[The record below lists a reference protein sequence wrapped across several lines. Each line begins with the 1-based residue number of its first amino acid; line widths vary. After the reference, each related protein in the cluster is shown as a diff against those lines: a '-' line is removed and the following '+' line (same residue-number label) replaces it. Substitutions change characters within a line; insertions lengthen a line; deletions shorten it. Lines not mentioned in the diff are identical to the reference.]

1 MRKALIASAVG
12 HLAILVAGVIGFTGG
27 RDLSVAPVDSL
38 PVELVPVSEM
48 TQLQL
53 GTKEETEIREAA
65 VKPAEKPPQEKPE
78 AADRPGD
85 NETSAPGPETDR
97 PVQEAAVE
105 QTPPPPAPEPEP
117 EPAAEPAPE
126 EAVSETAELGPE
138 VDRTEEPEQQIVKVR
153 PRIKPRVPP
162 RPREPEP
169 PKEQFDPNNIA
180 ALLNKTTPSGGG
192 TSNSQQPASL
202 GSDRGQIGVRMSQS
216 ELDALRSQ
224 VARCW
229 NPPVGAV
236 GAEELVVR
244 LQFSMSENGEVQG
257 QPKVLNANGNPAFNA
272 AAQSAIRA
280 VYRCGPYS
288 LPISK
293 YESWQ
298 TIILNFDPREMLGY

>member
-78 AADRPGD
+78 VTDRPGD

-117 EPAAEPAPE
+117 EPAAESAPE